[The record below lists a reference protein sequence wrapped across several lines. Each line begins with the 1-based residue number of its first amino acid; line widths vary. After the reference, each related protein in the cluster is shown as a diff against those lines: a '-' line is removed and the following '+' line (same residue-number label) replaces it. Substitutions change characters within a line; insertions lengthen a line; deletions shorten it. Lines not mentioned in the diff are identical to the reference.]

1 MADYLTQPSSTE
13 SAVSKVRKI
22 RSELQKQKA
31 EVSKKREKFAKRTL
45 GLEAGMAI
53 GNAALKGALNRYQL
67 RNQPEINLLKSQQT
81 QASNFI
87 TQHQTAIKE
96 HGSIDNYIFNNLKGR
111 YQEAVNLESGEDYV
125 YSSDHWSDELNADVA
140 EKTKAYKDYL
150 AASRS
155 ISEGDVDKA
164 FAGLKEQALPSN
176 LWSWFSR
183 GAKQTIRGHNATT
196 IKLKADGS
204 FDKLIN
210 NPIFAAH
217 KDFQIQAKLYNSYF
231 PGSLQGVLADIEK
244 EAKAGTLQDRVAQT
258 QFVSKVIPKVEDKM
272 VDGKKSKVT
281 TQRLVVEAVQ
291 TTPTGKLLE
300 SRNVLDKEFEGG
312 KIPQALISGEQLR
325 VYNAALSVKGKARLA
340 QLMESNESY
349 MLDSSLAYNQ
359 VLLEGNELG
368 SKDGTNINSYVKP
381 DLDVTG
387 LLEGLGLSAGKAA
400 QAYLAPVNKD
410 QYMIDGKLDQE
421 AYDKQVKIRESMV
434 HDFGLNLKK
443 LAITTVESVATS
455 NVITDL
461 PKP

>member
-1 MADYLTQPSSTE
+1 MADYLTQPSSKE
-13 SAVSKVRKI
+13 GSISKITKI
-22 RSELQKQKA
+22 RSELKRQKD
-31 EVSKKREKFAKRTL
+31 EVSKQREKFAKRTL
-45 GLEAGMAI
+45 GLEAGIAI
-53 GNAALKGALNRYQL
+53 GNSALKGALDRYQL
-67 RNQPEINLLKSQQT
+67 RNQPELNLLKGLQEQSKAVLLEDT
-81 QASNFI
+81 N
-87 TQHQTAIKE
+87 AIKA
-96 HGSIDNYIFNNLKGR
+96 HGSVDNYIFHQLKNR
-111 YQEAVNLESGEDYV
+111 YQDEVTLKAGEDYV

-140 EKTKAYKDYL
+140 EKTKAYKERL
-150 AASRS
+150 IAARR
-155 ISEGDVDKA
+155 IANGDVDNA

-176 LWSWFSR
+176 LWDWFTRSS
-183 GAKQTIRGHNATT
+183 KQLVKGHDATT
-196 IKLKADGS
+196 IKLKADQS
-204 FDKLIN
+204 FKDLIDS
-210 NPIFAAH
+210 PTFAAH
-217 KDFQIQAKLYNSYF
+217 KDFQTQAKLYNSYF

-258 QFVSKVIPKVEDKM
+258 QFVSKVVPKVEEKI

-300 SRNVLDKEFEGG
+300 SKEVLDREFEGG

-325 VYNAALSVKGKARLA
+325 VYNAALSVKGQARLA

-349 MLDSSLAYNQ
+349 MLDSSLAYNK
-359 VLLEGNELG
+359 VLLEGNEIGLG
-368 SKDGTNINSYVKP
+368 DESKVNPYVKP

-400 QAYLAPVNKD
+400 QAYLAPVNRE
-410 QYMIDGKLDQE
+410 QYMVDGKLDQE

-434 HDFGLNLKK
+434 HDFGLNLRK